1 MNHIAHWKSKH
12 RAYKNTNFTTL
23 ICMKS
28 QLEIKPLVIRIKN
41 GVKSLRLKTEGQMP
55 RKKAY
60 QEQNVDCDQYNR
72 ALKTEPSEKSFES
85 VEKFKLS
92 VCVRV
97 RPKTNQEL
105 LDKRN
110 YLAQKLQV
118 WDERTI
124 QINSNQEQQIQMKHK
139 RSLSQAN
146 QKSNIEQPTQAF
158 EFDRV
163 YEESATNENI
173 FQESVSPFLDYLMQ
187 GYNSTIFA
195 YGASGSGKTFT
206 MQGDR
211 NSDGIT
217 QLICKK
223 LFERIQEVKD
233 YKHFKV
239 KFSYIEIYNEQIRDL
254 IQQGYSSNTKK
265 QTSNLELR
273 EDPVKGT
280 ILANVTEVQIA
291 NCEEIQSLID
301 FGNKNRTVDA
311 TSLNSLSSR
320 SHAIVQIH
328 IQYKDTN
335 QGINES
341 TQFSTL
347 TLVDLAGS
355 EKSGVSSNQQE
366 TQKINQSLLVLGY
379 CINQLS
385 KENKNGHVP
394 YRNSKL
400 TRMLKNSLGGN
411 CKTLMIATIS
421 ISNSSYEDT
430 MNSLLYASH
439 AKRIKNVLI
448 KNEVTS
454 SQHVANYA
462 QLVEDLQRQ
471 NNYLKKL
478 VEETKDD
485 QNSEQSNQILNESVF
500 TKEEAQKLKFEIQK
514 HFEQE
519 TECYKDISYISDR
532 INLIEQENQQI
543 ISQHQQQD
551 QIMSLK
557 NLQSNDSSYKQLL
570 KDYNS
575 NVKVA
580 SLKQNKQVSISK
592 LEKLSLNR
600 INLLQQIKEYT
611 GEHRIQLLKVFDQK
625 AKSFQGMIDRHNQY
639 QQKINNQDEEI
650 NCLLKELCLKDSII
664 QSQNNL
670 ISVSNL
676 ESSQI
681 KYTNS
686 NINNYQEYEAI
697 LEESKPFI
705 ALIAKQETKQAAAQ
719 NNLEKDKNIFLP
731 TLNNYKQNNKVQN
744 TLAQIVQ
751 GKSRR
756 SQSQCDPYNQP
767 QRISNTF
774 AVQKQLPQIMKKS
787 CNSALSGDTQQIADA
802 ILNECSKSKFQ
813 KVMSKISVDTTIPT
827 ETNDIT
833 KSTQNPN
840 TSSITICRNNHFQNN
855 SEMIQSNAN
864 KSDTQYLIKYS
875 NIQQSFNSKKYNQL
889 SPKPAQGELDSQ
901 RLQTNSKTGIK
912 QPQKLL
918 QNVLQSS
925 KFKNQNPQNSKIKQ
939 PYFSKLLVDYS
950 GYMYNDL
957 SQLSNND
964 ISLNNKKLQQN
975 VSSLDEISS
984 PTQRVKT
991 NFSARNCSQNK
1002 LEQFSSSQ
1010 SIEIN
1015 KKLNKKIFISKEK
1028 YSNSNRNNSTFKRK
1042 HNSSTKRQSANLQNI
1057 SYLF

>member
-1 MNHIAHWKSKH
+1 MN
-12 RAYKNTNFTTL
+12 
-23 ICMKS
+23 S
-28 QLEIKPLVIRIKN
+28 QLENKPLVIRIKN
-41 GVKSLRLKTEGQMP
+41 GIKSLRLKTEGEVS
-55 RKKAY
+55 RKKR
-60 QEQNVDCDQYNR
+60 V
-72 ALKTEPSEKSFES
+72 LKTEPSEKSFEC

-105 LDKRN
+105 QDKRN
-110 YLAQKLQV
+110 YLTPKLQI

-124 QINSNQEQQIQMKHK
+124 QINSNEQQIQMKHK

-163 YEESATNENI
+163 YEESATNEGI
-173 FQESVSPFLDYLMQ
+173 FQESVSPFLDYLLQ

-211 NSDGIT
+211 KSEGIT

-223 LFERIQEVKD
+223 LFERIQEVQEHKQ
-233 YKHFKV
+233 FKV
-239 KFSYIEIYNEQIRDL
+239 KFSYVEIYNEQIRDL

-265 QTSNLELR
+265 QTQNLELR

-291 NCEEIQSLID
+291 NCEQIQNLID

-311 TSLNSLSSR
+311 TTLNSLSSR
-320 SHAIVQIH
+320 SHAVVQIH
-328 IQYKDTN
+328 IQYKDIN
-335 QGINES
+335 QGIYES

-355 EKSGVSSNQQE
+355 EKSGVSSNQLE

-385 KENKNGHVP
+385 KGNKNNHVP

-411 CKTLMIATIS
+411 CKTLMIANIS
-421 ISNSSYEDT
+421 IANSSYEDT

-439 AKRIKNVLI
+439 AKRIKNILI

-454 SQHVANYA
+454 SQHIANYA
-462 QLVEDLQRQ
+462 QLVEGLQRQ

-478 VEETKDD
+478 VEETNQD
-485 QNSEQSNQILNESVF
+485 QSLKQSSQVLNESVF
-500 TKEEAQKLKFEIQK
+500 TKEESQKLKFEIQK

-532 INLIEQENQQI
+532 INLIEQENQQTMNQYQQYDPV
-543 ISQHQQQD
+543 IS
-551 QIMSLK
+551 LN
-557 NLQSNDSSYKQLL
+557 NLQSNESSCKQLL

-575 NVKVA
+575 NVKLV
-580 SLKQNKQVSISK
+580 SLKQNKQISIQK

-600 INLLQQIKEYT
+600 INLLQKIKEYS
-611 GEHRIQLLKVFDQK
+611 GEQRIKLLKVFDQK
-625 AKSFQGMIDRHNQY
+625 AKSFQDMIDRHNQY
-639 QQKINNQDEEI
+639 QQKITNQDQEI
-650 NCLLKELCLKDSII
+650 DCLLKELSIKDSII

-676 ESSQI
+676 ECSQI
-681 KYTNS
+681 KYTSS
-686 NINNYQEYEAI
+686 NLNNYQEYQAI
-697 LEESKPFI
+697 QEESKPLIEF
-705 ALIAKQETKQAAAQ
+705 IAKQETKKEAQ
-719 NNLEKDKNIFLP
+719 SILDQDKNIFLP
-731 TLNNYKQNNKVQN
+731 TLIKYKQNNKVQN
-744 TLAQIVQ
+744 ALAQIVQ
-751 GKSRR
+751 GKNRR

-767 QRISNTF
+767 QRLSYTF
-774 AVQKQLPQIMKKS
+774 AVQKQLPQVMKKS
-787 CNSALSGDTQQIADA
+787 CNSALSGDTQQIADV

-813 KVMSKISVDTTIPT
+813 KAMSKISVDTTIPT

-833 KSTQNPN
+833 KSTQNQN
-840 TSSITICRNNHFQNN
+840 TSSNTICKINNFKNN
-855 SEMIQSNAN
+855 SEIIQPKAN
-864 KSDTQYLIKYS
+864 KNDTQYLIKYS
-875 NIQQSFNSKKYNQL
+875 DIQQSFNSKKYNQL
-889 SPKPAQGELDSQ
+889 SPKADQGEFTSY
-901 RLQTNSKTGIK
+901 RLQSNSKNVIK
-912 QPQKLL
+912 QPQKQL

-925 KFKNQNPQNSKIKQ
+925 KFKNQNPSNSKIKQ

-957 SQLSNND
+957 GQLSCND
-964 ISLNNKKLQQN
+964 ISLNNKKPSQN
-975 VSSLDEISS
+975 LIGSIDEIQS

-991 NFSARNCSQNK
+991 DISVRNSSQNK
-1002 LEQFSSSQ
+1002 LERFSSNQ
-1010 SIEIN
+1010 SIEMSNIQS
-1015 KKLNKKIFISKEK
+1015 KKIFSSREK
-1028 YSNSNRNNSTFKRK
+1028 DTNNNRNSSTYKRK
-1042 HNSSTKRQSANLQNI
+1042 HISSSKRQSANLQNR
-1057 SYLF
+1057 SYQF

>member
-1 MNHIAHWKSKH
+1 MN
-12 RAYKNTNFTTL
+12 N
-23 ICMKS
+23 

-41 GVKSLRLKTEGQMP
+41 GVKSLRLKTEGQVI
-55 RKKAY
+55 RKKAN
-60 QEQNVDCDQYNR
+60 QDQSIGCDQYQR
-72 ALKTEPSEKSFES
+72 VLKTEPSEKNFEYA
-85 VEKFKLS
+85 EKFKLS

-97 RPKTNQEL
+97 RPKTNYEL
-105 LDKRN
+105 QDKRN
-110 YLAQKLQV
+110 YMAPKLQV

-124 QINSNQEQQIQMKHK
+124 QINQNQEQQIQMKHK

-146 QKSNIEQPTQAF
+146 QKSNVEQPTQAF
-158 EFDRV
+158 EFDRI

-173 FQESVSPFLDYLMQ
+173 FQESVSPFLDYLLQ

-223 LFERIQEVKD
+223 LFERIQEVQD
-233 YKHFKV
+233 YKQFKV
-239 KFSYIEIYNEQIRDL
+239 KFSYVEIYNEQIRDL
-254 IQQGYSSNTKK
+254 IQQGYPSNSKK
-265 QTSNLELR
+265 QSSNLELR

-291 NCEEIQSLID
+291 DCEQIQNLID

-311 TSLNSLSSR
+311 TTLNSLSSR

-328 IQYKDTN
+328 IEYKDIN

-385 KENKNGHVP
+385 KGNKNSHVP

-421 ISNSSYEDT
+421 IANSSYEDT

-439 AKRIKNVLI
+439 AKRIKNILT

-454 SQHVANYA
+454 SQHVSNYA
-462 QLVEDLQRQ
+462 QLVEGLQRQ

-478 VEETKDD
+478 VEETQDG
-485 QNSEQSNQILNESVF
+485 QNIEQGSQMLKESIF
-500 TKEEAQKLKFEIQK
+500 TKEEVQKLKFEIQK

-519 TECYKDISYISDR
+519 IECYKDISYISDR
-532 INLIEQENQQI
+532 INLIEQE
-543 ISQHQQQD
+543 SQQQMD
-551 QIMSLK
+551 QDQFQDPITSS
-557 NLQSNDSSYKQLL
+557 NHLQSNDSSCKQLL

-575 NVKVA
+575 NIKLA
-580 SLKQNKQVSISK
+580 SLKQNKQVSIQK

-600 INLLQQIKEYT
+600 INLLQKIKEYS
-611 GEHRIQLLKVFDQK
+611 GDHRIILLKVFDQK
-625 AKSFQGMIDRHNQY
+625 AKSFQDMIDKHNQY
-639 QQKINNQDEEI
+639 QQKITNQDEEI
-650 NCLLKELCLKDSII
+650 DSLLKELCIKDSII

-676 ESSQI
+676 EASQI
-681 KYTNS
+681 KYPSS
-686 NINNYQEYEAI
+686 NLSNYQEYKI
-697 LEESKPFI
+697 IQEESKPLI
-705 ALIAKQETKQAAAQ
+705 ELIAKQENKQAEDQ
-719 NNLEKDKNIFLP
+719 NILEQDKNIFLP
-731 TLNNYKQNNKVQN
+731 TLIKYKQNSKAQN
-744 TLAQIVQ
+744 ALAQIVS

-767 QRISNTF
+767 QRLSYTF

-787 CNSALSGDTQQIADA
+787 CNSALSGDTQQVPDVMI
-802 ILNECSKSKFQ
+802 NECSKSNIK

-833 KSTQNPN
+833 KSTQNQN
-840 TSSITICRNNHFQNN
+840 TNSITICRNNNFKNN
-855 SEMIQSNAN
+855 SEIIQSKGN
-864 KSDTQYLIKYS
+864 KSDIQYLVKYS
-875 NIQQSFNSKKYNQL
+875 NIQQSFNFKKYNQL
-889 SPKPAQGELDSQ
+889 SPKATEAELNSN
-901 RLQTNSKTGIK
+901 RSQTNSKKDAK
-912 QPQKLL
+912 QPQKQL

-925 KFKNQNPQNSKIKQ
+925 KFKNQNPSNSKIKQ

-957 SQLSNND
+957 GQLSIKDITLND
-964 ISLNNKKLQQN
+964 KKQQQN
-975 VSSLDEISS
+975 LICSVDEIQS

-991 NFSARNCSQNK
+991 DISARKSSLNK
-1002 LEQFSSSQ
+1002 LERFSSNQ
-1010 SIEIN
+1010 SIEMSKI
-1015 KKLNKKIFISKEK
+1015 LNKKIIISREQDP
-1028 YSNSNRNNSTFKRK
+1028 YNNRNSSTLKRK
-1042 HNSSTKRQSANLQNI
+1042 HCQSSNRQSLKLHNN
-1057 SYLF
+1057 SYQF